1 MSISNILFS
10 TWLFTASFKSD
21 ALWWI
26 CATKTFIFL
35 AHLYMYLHPS
45 MSDILLLLFFFKFLA
60 VLGFC
65 CCAQAFFSCGEWG
78 LLSSR
83 DVQAS
88 HCGHFFCCR
97 AWALECGLSSCG
109 TLVSVVI
116 TSQHVESSR
125 IKDGTCVLC
134 IGRQILNHW
143 TTREVLSDILISSL
157 LPFFLSDY

>member
-1 MSISNILFS
+1 MLLKPLYFLPTCTCIYIQV
-10 TWLFTASFKSD
+10 
-21 ALWWI
+21 
-26 CATKTFIFL
+26 CQTFFFFF
-35 AHLYMYLHPS
+35 
-45 MSDILLLLFFFKFLA
+45 FFFKFLA

-116 TSQHVESSR
+116 TSQHVESSQ

>member
-1 MSISNILFS
+1 MLFGGYVILKPLYFLP
-10 TWLFTASFKSD
+10 TCTC
-21 ALWWI
+21 I
-26 CATKTFIFL
+26 YIQVCQIFFFF
-35 AHLYMYLHPS
+35 
-45 MSDILLLLFFFKFLA
+45 FFFKFLA

-109 TLVSVVI
+109 TWAYSLPSMWDLPGPGIKPVSPALAGI
-116 TSQHVESSR
+116 F
-125 IKDGTCVLC
+125 
-134 IGRQILNHW
+134 
-143 TTREVLSDILISSL
+143 LSTGPPGKSHMTL
-157 LPFFLSDY
+157 LPYRI